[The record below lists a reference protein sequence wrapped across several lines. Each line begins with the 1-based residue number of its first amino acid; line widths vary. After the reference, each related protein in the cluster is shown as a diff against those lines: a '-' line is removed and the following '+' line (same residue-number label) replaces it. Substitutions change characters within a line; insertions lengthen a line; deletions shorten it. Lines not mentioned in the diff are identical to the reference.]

1 MSYRSHVLAAAVAAV
16 SVMHIAN
23 AAAQSVYV
31 APGGVYVAPGAG
43 PVYVTPGVPN
53 NGAAAYVAP
62 SPGYGAAYVAPG
74 PGYGGTV
81 AYVEPE
87 YDNGYGSAG
96 YVEASYGYGYGY
108 GPAYVEPTYGYGYGP
123 RPYFAPR
130 YGYGYGPAVPIR
142 RYYSGPRSAYA
153 TVLPAR
159 PRLAVPYRSGRCLAR
174 HCY

>member
-1 MSYRSHVLAAAVAAV
+1 MSYRSPALTAAVAAL
-16 SVMHIAN
+16 SVMYIAN

-53 NGAAAYVAP
+53 NGAAAYVE
-62 SPGYGAAYVAPG
+62 PG
-74 PGYGGTV
+74 PGYGGAV

-87 YDNGYGSAG
+87 YDNGYGPAG
-96 YVEASYGYGYGY
+96 YVQAGYGY
-108 GPAYVEPTYGYGYGP
+108 GPAYAYGPRAYVEPTYGYGYGP
-123 RPYFAPR
+123 RPYLAPR
-130 YGYGYGPAVPIR
+130 YGYGYGPTVPIR

-153 TVLPAR
+153 AVLPPR
-159 PRLAVPYRSGRCLAR
+159 PRLAVPYRSGRCLGR

>member
-1 MSYRSHVLAAAVAAV
+1 MSYRLPALAAAVAAL
-16 SVMHIAN
+16 SVICIAN

-43 PVYVTPGVPN
+43 PVYVTPGVPT

-62 SPGYGAAYVAPG
+62 VPGYGR
-74 PGYGGTV
+74 TV
-81 AYVEPE
+81 SYVEPD

-96 YVEASYGYGYGY
+96 YVTASYGYGYGY
-108 GPAYVEPTYGYGYGP
+108 GPAYAYGPSAYVEPTYGYGYGP

-130 YGYGYGPAVPIR
+130 YSYGYGPALPVR
-142 RYYSGPRSAYA
+142 RAYSGPRSAYA
-153 TVLPAR
+153 SVLPAR
-159 PRLAVPYRSGRCLAR
+159 PRLAIRGRCLGR